1 MIVGVV
7 IIIMTKPIW
16 PTKIEMLN
24 NSEMIELRGYNY
36 QLSLLNTIKK
46 PLTNQLGLLE
56 AFYLDNIIALE
67 M

>member
-1 MIVGVV
+1 
-7 IIIMTKPIW
+7 
-16 PTKIEMLN
+16 MLN

-46 PLTNQLGLLE
+46 ASNKSTWLVRGF
-56 AFYLDNIIALE
+56 FYLDNIIALE